1 MNGFKLRLYSFLIF
15 LVLAMSPALVYASGG
30 DAIGESTGE
39 PEIRMVEVPAHSFN
53 VYGHWLDGTVEFR
66 LENGQL
72 FADGWRVTPM
82 LTEHELMPDEAR
94 EKTPEEILDHE
105 VWALHDSLLA
115 EKVPIEEVVAACRK
129 KLLDSGL
136 VESVIHKSGVTYLVK
151 FYHRDM
157 PGIWGLG
164 RDKIGP
170 PPPPPP
176 GTGGNASWRLV
187 DTWQHV
193 FDIGGLVLISSISLP
208 SVSLIPS
215 TQRAEA
221 LRMLDAAKTRTDRVT
236 KENWVGGSV
245 VRWDFAEQQRRP
257 LPQSRRNVFK
267 ASEK

>member
-1 MNGFKLRLYSFLIF
+1 VNKFKVQLSSF
-15 LVLAMSPALVYASGG
+15 LVLFLVITAVLARAGGG
-30 DAIGESTGE
+30 DVAHELSNG
-39 PEIRMVEVPAHSFN
+39 PEVRMVEVPAYSFN
-53 VYGHWLDGTVEFR
+53 VYGHWLEGTVEFR

-72 FADGWRVTPM
+72 FADGWRVSPM
-82 LTEHELMPDEAR
+82 LAEHEPTPSGVR

-115 EKVPIEEVVAACRK
+115 EKVPIEEVVAACRN

-136 VESVIHKSGVTYLVK
+136 VESVDHSGGTSWMVK
-151 FYHRDM
+151 YRDESSPVYM
-157 PGIWGLG
+157 PLG
-164 RDKIGP
+164 ATWTTP

-176 GTGGNASWRLV
+176 GSEGNASWSLV

-193 FDIGGLVLISSISLP
+193 FDIGGLVLISSIPLP

-221 LRMLDAAKTRTDRVT
+221 LRMLDAAETRTDRVT
-236 KENWVGGSV
+236 KENWADGSV
-245 VRWDFAEQQRRP
+245 VRWDFAEQQRQP
-257 LPQSRRNVFK
+257 MSESRRKVFK